1 MAFSK
6 ILSCVYSIVS
16 VLSLSILSL
25 FPQYYQHVELYFSCF
40 LIGQK
45 TTLCF
50 LWNFRLTLER
60 RVTHPL
66 SFSCTHYVRIETQ
79 LIQLQPCF
87 PSDTRL
93 YHFFVFINKK
103 RTNLLIKARRY
114 CTTRQN
120 ERSYGKYLY
129 YEIYRF
135 HQSNFIEIS
144 WYEYDKKPAAENIR
158 SLVKNAK

>member
-25 FPQYYQHVELYFSCF
+25 FPQYYQHVELTYFSCF

-103 RTNLLIKARRY
+103 RTNLLIKPRLY
-114 CTTRQN
+114 CIFNLTAISKN
-120 ERSYGKYLY
+120 PFLFFAGK
-129 YEIYRF
+129 IYF
-135 HQSNFIEIS
+135 CFQLFELFIFLLG
-144 WYEYDKKPAAENIR
+144 KK
-158 SLVKNAK
+158 KTK